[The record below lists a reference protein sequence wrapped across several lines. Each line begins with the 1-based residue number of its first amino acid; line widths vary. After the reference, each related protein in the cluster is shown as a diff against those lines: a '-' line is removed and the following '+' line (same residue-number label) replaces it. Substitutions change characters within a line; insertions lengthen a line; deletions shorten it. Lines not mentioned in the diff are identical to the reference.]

1 MRTLE
6 SKRDT
11 TQAVFCE
18 AREAF
23 ARAGVKISETDDEHA
38 GAPTQA
44 EHPLTLAAG
53 FSAGVAY
60 LVNFSTHPGRNAG
73 AIADEKSADAASDS
87 GRADI
92 WQRVT

>member
-11 TQAVFCE
+11 TQAVFYE

-60 LVNFSTHPGRNAG
+60 LVNFSTHPRRNAG
-73 AIADEKSADAASDS
+73 AIADAASDS